1 MAARKG
7 KAMLTASQPPSGRIT
22 RSQAAKNRA
31 TSAVVPSEPLPVNTE
46 LKQRARSQT
55 KRGAVDENA
64 NGNSAILA
72 PRLKRRTVL
81 KDVTNLC
88 RVNPSKNCAS
98 ATKLQLRSSLN
109 VGWSPSKN
117 EQCAKKVPKPLVL
130 AAGGT
135 SFVHDSKRASKT
147 QKAELLAQKKNPVI
161 ELNRGTSCHEAI
173 IEAQHV
179 RHQSKSASSKPGDSA
194 GSDIVDIDK
203 DNSNPK
209 MCVSYVAEI
218 YTNLMASEVS
228 DEFKLVPDTLYLT
241 VILIDQYLSQKSIHR
256 KKLQLLGVTSMFIAS
271 KYEEMGAPTVEGFC
285 NMTDNAYRKHEVLE
299 MECQVLNVLGFHLSI
314 PTPKKFARRF
324 LRAAQATS
332 NACNTTLVH
341 LANYLVEL
349 TLIDY
354 DVLKFLPSMVSA
366 SAVFLARWTLNQ
378 FDHPWNSTLE
388 HYTSYKSSD
397 LQMCVCVLYGSFNIT
412 LVIATSRPHVKD
424 ICIQKYESVANL
436 KSPQPPDSLFN

>member
-1 MAARKG
+1 
-7 KAMLTASQPPSGRIT
+7 
-22 RSQAAKNRA
+22 
-31 TSAVVPSEPLPVNTE
+31 
-46 LKQRARSQT
+46 
-55 KRGAVDENA
+55 
-64 NGNSAILA
+64 
-72 PRLKRRTVL
+72 
-81 KDVTNLC
+81 
-88 RVNPSKNCAS
+88 
-98 ATKLQLRSSLN
+98 
-109 VGWSPSKN
+109 
-117 EQCAKKVPKPLVL
+117 
-130 AAGGT
+130 
-135 SFVHDSKRASKT
+135 
-147 QKAELLAQKKNPVI
+147 
-161 ELNRGTSCHEAI
+161 
-173 IEAQHV
+173 
-179 RHQSKSASSKPGDSA
+179 
-194 GSDIVDIDK
+194 
-203 DNSNPK
+203 

-218 YTNLMASEVS
+218 YTNLMASELIRRPRSNYMEVLQQDINKDMRDILIDWLIAVS

-271 KYEEMGAPTVEGFC
+271 KYEEMCAPTVERFC
-285 NMTDNAYRKHEVLE
+285 NMTDNAYQKHEVLE

-341 LANYLVEL
+341 LASYFVEL

-397 LQMCVCVLYGSFNIT
+397 LQMCVCALWELQHNIGKC
-412 LVIATSRPHVKD
+412 H
-424 ICIQKYESVANL
+424 L
-436 KSPQPPDSLFN
+436 KTTRERYMHPKV

>member
-7 KAMLTASQPPSGRIT
+7 KAMLTASQLPSGRIT

-46 LKQRARSQT
+46 LKQSARSQT

-64 NGNSAILA
+64 NGNSAISA

-98 ATKLQLRSSLN
+98 TTKLQLRSSLN

-218 YTNLMASEVS
+218 YTNLMASELIRRPRSNYMEVLQQDINKDMRDILIDWLIAVS

-271 KYEEMGAPTVEGFC
+271 KYEEMCAPTVERFC
-285 NMTDNAYRKHEVLE
+285 NMTDNAYQKHE
-299 MECQVLNVLGFHLSI
+299 
-314 PTPKKFARRF
+314 
-324 LRAAQATS
+324 
-332 NACNTTLVH
+332 ACNTTLVH
-341 LANYLVEL
+341 LASYFVEL

-397 LQMCVCVLYGSFNIT
+397 LQMCVCALWELQHNIGKCHLKT
-412 LVIATSRPHVKD
+412 TRERYMHP
-424 ICIQKYESVANL
+424 KYESVANL
-436 KSPQPPDSLFN
+436 KSLQPPDSLFN